1 MLKISVSVT
10 SHYDVKYR
18 KKTITSV
25 MKVSTYTIT
34 SIKVR
39 PIGLTV
45 ILEIMHVSTFKTAI
59 ILLIISHVLECEMR
73 ESYPRVHIFKSERR
87 LVEFLM
93 KENLKP
99 NMELF
104 HLTLL
109 IIFILYI
116 I

>member
-1 MLKISVSVT
+1 
-10 SHYDVKYR
+10 
-18 KKTITSV
+18 
-25 MKVSTYTIT
+25 MKVSTDTIT
-34 SIKVR
+34 SIKAR

-73 ESYPRVHIFKSERR
+73 EFYPRVHIFKSERR

-104 HLTLL
+104 HLTFL
-109 IIFILYI
+109 IIFI
-116 I
+116 